1 MHDNQRPQ
9 AVSDGKSRSVGQKAA
24 ASIAEVR
31 SSLVGETLLVIATL
45 VGLAV
50 VCLSGLLITALVDD
64 VSEADGVTK
73 FDHRVLSWVLDHRTS
88 AWTSI
93 ARTVTHLGDPFVV
106 VAVTAVASISLIWA
120 RRFNL
125 GAFVVLATS
134 GAAIASSVAKLA
146 IDRSRPPETVWLSK
160 AWGLSFPSGHA
171 TQSVACWGALAI
183 VACVLIRS
191 RRWRTPIVVTAV
203 AIALSVGTSRIYLG
217 VHWFADVV
225 CGWALASLWLATL
238 FLAGWCTPRLRTI
251 WTGRRISRPSVGS

>member
-1 MHDNQRPQ
+1 M
-9 AVSDGKSRSVGQKAA
+9 
-24 ASIAEVR
+24 R
-31 SSLVGETLLVIATL
+31 SSLVGEGLLVVSTL

-50 VCLSGLLITALVDD
+50 VCLSGLLIAVLVDD
-64 VSEADGVTK
+64 VSELDGVTE
-73 FDHRVLSWVLDHRTS
+73 FDHRVLSWVLEHRTS
-88 AWTSI
+88 AWTSV
-93 ARTVTHLGDPFVV
+93 ARTVTHLCDPIAI
-106 VAVTAVASISLIWA
+106 VAVTALAFLALICA
-120 RRFNL
+120 RRFRL

-146 IDRSRPPETVWLSK
+146 IDRSRPPSTLWLSK

-191 RRWRTPIVVTAV
+191 RRSRTLIVVAAV
-203 AIALSVGTSRIYLG
+203 AVALVVGGSRIYLG
-217 VHWFADVV
+217 VHWFSDVV

-251 WTGRRISRPSVGS
+251 WTGRQSVDLNR